1 MTLPGL
7 KYDTGKLRLDLLP
20 PEAMNALGEVLTY
33 GANKYGPNQ
42 WRGIEIERYE
52 AALLR
57 HWLAWK
63 NGEQADAESGLPHL
77 AHMLCNAAFMVALDK
92 DAARRP
98 LAAIL
103 SAGSDSLPLVHTED
117 DKSALESKCGAPEW
131 GPLP

>member
-1 MTLPGL
+1 MTTPGK
-7 KYDTGKLRLDLLP
+7 KYDQDKMRLDLLP

-77 AHMLCNAAFMVALDK
+77 AHMLCNAAFMVALDEHR
-92 DAARRP
+92 ARRP

-103 SAGSDSLPLVHTED
+103 SAGSDSFQLVHTEGN
-117 DKSALESKCGAPEW
+117 KSALESKFSAPEW